1 MAGTMRFGIC
11 TDQNLPWPTLVE
23 RWRYFEGLNF
33 DSIWVCDHLNQPSR
47 PTNPYFEAWTTL
59 AGLAASTERVRIG
72 VLVTC
77 NTFRHPAVLAQQAIT
92 VDHISKGRLDLGL
105 GAGWYAPEHE
115 QFGIPLPPPGDR
127 VARFREA
134 VEIVDSLLRNEVTS
148 YDGRYYQL
156 KEAALRPRTLQK
168 PRPPLMLAAHRPRML
183 RICAEY
189 ADTWNS
195 TGTPEE
201 MRERNWILDA
211 HCAAIGRDPGEISRS
226 FYGWATKI
234 GHDPWSSLE
243 AFRGLVERYRGAG
256 VNELII
262 DQPDPA
268 QFPVLEQIATRLI
281 PELRTGSAA
290 S

>member
-226 FYGWATKI
+226 FYG
-234 GHDPWSSLE
+234 
-243 AFRGLVERYRGAG
+243 
-256 VNELII
+256 
-262 DQPDPA
+262 
-268 QFPVLEQIATRLI
+268 
-281 PELRTGSAA
+281 
-290 S
+290 